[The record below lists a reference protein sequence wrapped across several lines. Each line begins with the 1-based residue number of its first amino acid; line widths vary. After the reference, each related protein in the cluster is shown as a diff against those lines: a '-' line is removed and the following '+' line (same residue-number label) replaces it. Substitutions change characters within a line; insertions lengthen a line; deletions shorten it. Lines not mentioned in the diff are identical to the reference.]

1 MEKLMDT
8 DNIRYVDPEELK
20 HFRDYVR
27 AGKVIEQNSREIAMC
42 HHMTQRAN
50 LITDI
55 ITTGLRR

>member
-1 MEKLMDT
+1 MDI
-8 DNIRYVDPEELK
+8 DNIRYMDPEELK
-20 HFRDYVR
+20 HFRDYVTVR